1 MIAAVAA
8 SYIGDV
14 PHGIGS
20 CCILQRSAA
29 QGIRKSERM
38 ELSFVGKVRI
48 DICNLG
54 VAVLLYPFSVFEK
67 SLVQA
72 VLHVTILLFLSILC
86 FQIFVADGIQQAG
99 TVNADSRFQQDFI
112 ITQTADDT
120 FVFGIDRVWSESH
133 LRIFQIVTLT
143 IGKLVAPLVGI
154 FFPFDN
160 DFAFVQRGF
169 EGLGGM
175 SLWHSGQPA
184 YISIGIRIVDNQQT
198 SVPDCCR
205 LKGT

>member
-1 MIAAVAA
+1 
-8 SYIGDV
+8 
-14 PHGIGS
+14 
-20 CCILQRSAA
+20 
-29 QGIRKSERM
+29 M

-48 DICNLG
+48 DICSLG
-54 VAVLLYPFSVFEK
+54 VAVLLYPFSIFEEC
-67 SLVQA
+67 LVQA
-72 VLHVTILLFLSILC
+72 IFHVAVFLFFGILR
-86 FQIFVADGIQQAG
+86 FQVFICDGIQQAG
-99 TVNADSRFQQDFI
+99 TVNPDRRLQQDFI
-112 ITQTADDT
+112 ITQTTDDA
-120 FVFGIDRVWSESH
+120 FVFGIDCVWRESH

-184 YISIGIRIVDNQQT
+184 YITICFRIVDNQQT
-198 SVPDCCR
+198 SVSDSCR
-205 LKGT
+205 LKGS